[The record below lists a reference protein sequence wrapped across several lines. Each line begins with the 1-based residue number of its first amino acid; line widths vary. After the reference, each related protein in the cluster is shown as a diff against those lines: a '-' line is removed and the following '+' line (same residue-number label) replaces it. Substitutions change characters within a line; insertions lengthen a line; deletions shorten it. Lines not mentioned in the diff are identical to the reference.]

1 MQQYQLK
8 NGSAVRYHDL
18 PGAEPPLVFLHG
30 LGCASSYEFP
40 AVLAQPALAGRRAL
54 LIDLLG
60 AGYSDKPL
68 DFDYSVE
75 SHAAYLDEMLRSL
88 ALKDIVLFGHSLGGA
103 VAICLA
109 GLLKERLARLI
120 LSESNLDRSPR
131 GATSKKIGSQSLEA
145 FQTSGYADLLAR
157 ARKKNPLWGATL
169 ASWSPEAAWGL
180 SCSGVRGG
188 IPSWRQQL
196 YDFPLP
202 RAYIFGENSLPSKD
216 LKELPRHGIRVEVIP
231 YAGHSMGLENPRAL
245 AETIAAIIADRQA
258 DVVGAR

>member
-1 MQQYQLK
+1 MKQYLLK
-8 NGSAVRYHDL
+8 TGAAVRYLDL
-18 PGAEPPLVFLHG
+18 PGTEPPLVFLHG
-30 LGCASSYEFP
+30 LGCASSFEYP

-75 SHAAYLDEMLRSL
+75 SHAAYLNEMLRAL

-109 GLLKERLARLI
+109 GLLKDRLARLI
-120 LSESNLDRSPR
+120 LTESNLDRSPR
-131 GATSKKIGSQSLEA
+131 GATSKKIGSQSLED
-145 FQTSGYADLLAR
+145 FKTIGYSDLLAR

-188 IPSWRQQL
+188 SPSWRQQL
-196 YDFPLP
+196 YDLPIP
-202 RAYIFGENSLPSKD
+202 RAYLFGANSLPSSD
-216 LKELPRHGIRVEVIP
+216 YEELQRHGIRVEVIP
-231 YAGHSMGLENPRAL
+231 YAGHSMGLENPGAL
-245 AETIAAIIADRQA
+245 AETIAAILADRRT
-258 DVVGAR
+258 GA